1 MEKHEIEKKINE
13 IRVKILPLINESVDA
28 GDVKQAKKWTSL
40 FNSLDRGW

>member
-1 MEKHEIEKKINE
+1 MEKHEIEKKTSE
-13 IRVKILPLINESVDA
+13 IRVKILPLIDAAVDA